1 MLSIFSCIDWILF
14 TFLTLCVA
22 YLLIFAIA
30 SLFYH
35 EKQYPNTEIRH
46 RFLVLFPAYAEDVVI
61 VNSIQTFLQQDYPE
75 EFYQI
80 AVISDHQKEET
91 VRQLKNLPII
101 TLIANYEDSTKAKA
115 LKLAIDR
122 IEGNFDTVIILDAD
136 NLTPPN
142 FLSEIN
148 RMRAIGA
155 KTIQV
160 HRKSV
165 INQSQISLL
174 DGLSEE
180 INTCFFRKGHQVLSL
195 SPALSGSGMVFEY
208 KWFKE
213 NIHKVWTS
221 GEDKELEAL
230 LLKQKEKILYT
241 HHLCIYDKK
250 TEKQNMIS
258 QQRKRWM
265 AAQYHAL
272 MTNFPRLPHAI
283 ISLNFP
289 YIDKMLQWMLPPRL
303 IQLALIYGITFC
315 LLIFSNTIYFN
326 KWLYLSLTQTLT
338 MLLPI
343 PSHYW
348 NKKLLFS
355 LIQIPMLTLK
365 TINNLFHLKGA
376 AKKFSH
382 TKHE

>member
-1 MLSIFSCIDWILF
+1 M
-14 TFLTLCVA
+14 
-22 YLLIFAIA
+22 
-30 SLFYH
+30 
-35 EKQYPNTEIRH
+35 R
-46 RFLVLFPAYAEDVVI
+46 
-61 VNSIQTFLQQDYPE
+61 
-75 EFYQI
+75 
-80 AVISDHQKEET
+80 
-91 VRQLKNLPII
+91 
-101 TLIANYEDSTKAKA
+101 
-115 LKLAIDR
+115 LAIDK
-122 IEGNFDTVIILDAD
+122 IKGNFDTVVVLDAD
-136 NLTPPN
+136 NLAPPN

-148 RMRAIGA
+148 KMRAIGT

-160 HRKSV
+160 HRKGI

-180 INTCFFRKGHQVLSL
+180 INTCFFRKGHQVLGL

-250 TEKQNMIS
+250 TDKQNTIS

-272 MTNFPRLPHAI
+272 MTNLPHLPHAI
-283 ISLNFP
+283 ISLNFS
-289 YIDKMLQWMLPPRL
+289 YIDKIIQWMLLPRL
-303 IQLALIYGITFC
+303 IQLTLVFGITL
-315 LLIFSNTIYFN
+315 LLIIFNVNSSYKWIILSIVQIISMVILIPKKDWNATLFQSLMHIPKLAIITITNIFN
-326 KWLYLSLTQTLT
+326 IKET
-338 MLLPI
+338 
-343 PSHYW
+343 
-348 NKKLLFS
+348 KKNF
-355 LIQIPMLTLK
+355 I
-365 TINNLFHLKGA
+365 
-376 AKKFSH
+376 H